1 MTMDRIDDRVLD
13 RLGDYFITHGVQSCY
28 RLTFEQFVELDRMGT
43 WDPHLGIHYDFQAAR
58 QRIDELTALYRS
70 AARLG
75 DKDAQHELRA
85 LVAEIEREIAD
96 AHAAADSK
104 IAVG

>member
-1 MTMDRIDDRVLD
+1 MIDDRVLD
-13 RLGDYFITHGVQSCY
+13 RLGDYFVTHRVGACY
-28 RLTFEQFVELDRMGT
+28 RLTFGQFVEMEQAGT
-43 WDPHLGIHYDFQAAR
+43 WQPHMGNKHYDFEAAR
-58 QRIDELTALYRS
+58 QRIGELTALYRS

-75 DKDAQHELRA
+75 DKDAQQELRT

-96 AHAAADSK
+96 AHASADSK